1 MSFKNKGRI
10 FCLVAQAGI
19 LCWVCV
25 ARVSLLRPHRC
36 ATAGILLKTTTIH
49 SHTKKKKRK
58 MSVGEFFDSIT
69 ESKLGQAVL
78 FTALLTG
85 VYKLTTF
92 TLSFGSLIADLF
104 ILPPTNFAKYGA
116 KKGNWAVVTGASDGI
131 GKEYAFQLAGKGLNV
146 VLVSRTL
153 SKLET
158 IATEIERKHGVQT
171 KVVAFDA
178 SVDKQENYQ
187 AIQEAITGLP
197 VTVLINNVGQSHSI
211 PVPFL
216 ETTEKE
222 LTDIIT
228 INNLVTLKITQTVA
242 PVIVKTV
249 AEQKKKVRGLILSM
263 GSFGGL
269 LPTPYLATYSGSK
282 AFLQQWSSALA
293 GELKPQGVDV
303 QLVVSYLVT
312 SAMSK
317 IRRTSAT
324 IPNPKQFVRAT
335 LKTAGKR
342 CGAQER
348 FATSTPYWSHALMHF
363 FIENSVGVYSSIGN
377 KLNFDMHKSIRVRAL
392 KKAAR
397 QKTE

>member
-1 MSFKNKGRI
+1 MSNFIG
-10 FCLVAQAGI
+10 
-19 LCWVCV
+19 
-25 ARVSLLRPHRC
+25 
-36 ATAGILLKTTTIH
+36 
-49 SHTKKKKRK
+49 
-58 MSVGEFFDSIT
+58 SIT
-69 ESKLGQAVL
+69 ESKLGQAAL
-78 FTALLTG
+78 YTALLTG

-92 TLSFGSLIADLF
+92 TLSFGSLLLDLF
-104 ILPPTNFAKYGA
+104 VLPPTDFVKYGA

-131 GKEYAFQLAGKGLNV
+131 GKEYAFQLASKGLNV

-153 SKLET
+153 SKLEA
-158 IATEIERKHGVQT
+158 IATEIQEKFGVKT
-171 KVVAFDA
+171 EVIAFDA
-178 SVDKQENYQ
+178 SEDNEANYK
-187 AIQEAITGLP
+187 AIQDTIADLP
-197 VTVLINNVGQSHSI
+197 VTVLVNNVGQSHSI

-216 ETTEKE
+216 ETEQKE

-249 AEQKKKVRGLILSM
+249 AGQKKKVRGLILSM

-269 LPTPYLATYSGSK
+269 IPTPYLATYSGSK

-317 IRRTSAT
+317 IRRTTAT
-324 IPNPKQFVRAT
+324 IPNPKQFVKAT
-335 LKTAGKR
+335 LNMAGKR
-342 CGAQER
+342 GGAQER

-377 KLNFDMHKSIRVRAL
+377 KLNLDMHKSIRARAL

-397 QKTE
+397 KKAE